1 MFKFMKKVFFVP
13 TRFACR
19 ILLSS
24 IFYFLLFNCNAQY
37 FRRADNIP
45 VYENADTLKMPWVG
59 GHNYI
64 QVSEIDINQ
73 DGIKDLFVFDRT
85 GNKISTYINKGIPN
99 TVSYVDS
106 SFKYAGR
113 FP

>member
-1 MFKFMKKVFFVP
+1 MSKIILERVHFFSFILFC
-13 TRFACR
+13 FA
-19 ILLSS
+19 
-24 IFYFLLFNCNAQY
+24 FFNFNSECNSQS
-37 FRRADNIP
+37 FRRADTIH
-45 VYENADTLKMPWVG
+45 VYENGDTLKYPWVG
-59 GHNYI
+59 GHNFV

-85 GNKISTYINKGIPN
+85 GNKITTYINKGIPN